1 MPSSV
6 LRFSVFMSHLF
17 SIQTGLFITSLW
29 FYHFIYYFIQ
39 FSRVLHE
46 YWGSKQPYIL
56 SIVFLRIWTFPF
68 NQLLR
73 TTFSKIFNLFKY
85 MQKPSP
91 SETPTTYMLLEVFK
105 LFSQCILKPLHD
117 SSKHKNSL
125 AVFSWHVEPIFLN

>member
-1 MPSSV
+1 MPSSI

-17 SIQTGLFITSLW
+17 SIHTGLFITSLW
-29 FYHFIYYFIQ
+29 FYHFIYHFIQ

-56 SIVFLRIWTFPF
+56 SKVFLRIWTFPF

-85 MQKPSP
+85 MQRPSP
-91 SETPTTYMLLEVFK
+91 SESPTTYMLIEVFR
-105 LFSQCILKPLHD
+105 LLSECILKPLRG
-117 SSKHKNSL
+117 SSKHKNFL